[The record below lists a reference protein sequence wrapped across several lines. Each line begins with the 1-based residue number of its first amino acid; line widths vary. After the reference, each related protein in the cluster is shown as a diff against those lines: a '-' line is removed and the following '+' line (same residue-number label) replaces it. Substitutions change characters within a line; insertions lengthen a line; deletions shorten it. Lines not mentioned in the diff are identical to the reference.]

1 MGDTIVT
8 VTMTVNAIAIATTIM
23 MMMCAT
29 IPAIAKEGHLA
40 AVEIAI
46 TATTMIPEA
55 VTTAVAQALPRHMTR
70 LMTITIM
77 TADTVQDR
85 EGRTTQ

>member
-1 MGDTIVT
+1 MT

-23 MMMCAT
+23 MMTCAT
-29 IPAIAKEGHLA
+29 IPAIAKEGRLA
-40 AVEIAI
+40 VVEITI

-55 VTTAVAQALPRHMTR
+55 ATIAVAQAPPRHMTR
-70 LMTITIM
+70 LMTIITM